1 MPASMEARMS
11 IDFDDCTTAL
21 ALLLAAVTALVS
33 APRSAD
39 EGYEKARALLTT
51 IAAPDWSLVACAVG
65 CTFPAPP

>member
-1 MPASMEARMS
+1 MEARTLNN
-11 IDFDDCTTAL
+11 FDDCTTAI

-39 EGYEKARALLTT
+39 EGYEKAQALLTT
-51 IAAPDWSLVACAVG
+51 MAAPDWNLVACAVG